1 MINCQQLI
9 SALAHVVALAIAVA
23 LLDVG
28 QSNADLFYTK
38 AGFSVLAIAVVLL
51 FTDIGLAAWKSFRE
65 DSLTQ

>member
-1 MINCQQLI
+1 MKH
-9 SALAHVVALAIAVA
+9 SLAHVVALAIAVA

-51 FTDIGLAAWKSFRE
+51 FTDIGLAAWRSFRE

>member
-1 MINCQQLI
+1 MKH
-9 SALAHVVALAIAVA
+9 SLAHVVALATAVA

>member
-1 MINCQQLI
+1 MKH
-9 SALAHVVALAIAVA
+9 SLAHFVALAIAVA

-51 FTDIGLAAWKSFRE
+51 FTDIGLAVWKSFRE

>member
-1 MINCQQLI
+1 MKH
-9 SALAHVVALAIAVA
+9 SLAHVVALAIAVA

-28 QSNADLFYTK
+28 QSNDDLFYTK

>member
-1 MINCQQLI
+1 MKH
-9 SALAHVVALAIAVA
+9 SLAHVVALAIAVA